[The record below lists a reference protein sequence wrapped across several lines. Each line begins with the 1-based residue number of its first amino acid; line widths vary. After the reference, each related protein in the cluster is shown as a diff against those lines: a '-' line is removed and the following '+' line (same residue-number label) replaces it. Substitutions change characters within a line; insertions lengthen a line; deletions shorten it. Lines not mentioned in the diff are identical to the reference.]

1 MITFVF
7 EPFKMKNNKEKS
19 DLNLGSIRIKKIP
32 NSRTLSDIKEFT
44 NLEKIIKSGNFSLEK
59 FVNPNLVSEGLIRR
73 YKKENKKRKRFFG
86 LF

>member
-1 MITFVF
+1 
-7 EPFKMKNNKEKS
+7 MKNNKEKS